1 MIFLGGGTENVKQ
14 IVIEPLRKVLSFST
28 ENVKT
33 FEYLGLDIIQNKKYD
48 VSLSQTKFIDE
59 IKKKLKSQETDQN
72 KNI

>member
-33 FEYLGLDIIQNKKYD
+33 FEYLGLVIIQNKKYD

>member
-33 FEYLGLDIIQNKKYD
+33 FEYLGLDIIQNKKY

-59 IKKKLKSQETDQN
+59 IKKN
-72 KNI
+72 